1 MQTNNNYSTQRELE
15 EFCSKYG
22 TFTQSAMWAKVKSGW
37 EAEYITAKDEN
48 GKICGS
54 MLLLIKRLPLSKV
67 YVYAPRGPVCDMSNL
82 SVLSDLINQAVAVAK
97 KHKAFM
103 LRVDP
108 MVSEND
114 YVAIENL
121 KKLGFIHHSQRVG
134 YENVQCRENY
144 VLDIKGKSEE
154 EVFASFKS
162 KWRYNI
168 RLATNRGVKC
178 DFYGEEK
185 LDDFMMLMKQT
196 AQRDGFQYRG
206 REYFETVLREL
217 GDKAKLCMCYLDD
230 EPLSGAL
237 CIDYAGVMSYVYGCS
252 SCEHRNCMPNHLM
265 QWTMIKDAIANN
277 CHTYDFC
284 GIPYWNVEEHKNYG
298 VYRFKKGFNGNVI
311 TYAGEFDYRFNPLM
325 CRMFDMMRLKSFAPA
340 KVMKKVAAMFA
351 PRKRYSLGTN

>member
-1 MQTNNNYSTQRELE
+1 MQTNNNFSKARELE

-22 TFTQSAMWAKVKSGW
+22 TFTQSAMWANVKSGW
-37 EAEYITAKDEN
+37 ESEYITSKDKN
-48 GKICGS
+48 GNICGS

-67 YVYAPRGPVCDMSNL
+67 YVYAPRGPICDMKNL
-82 SVLSDLINQAVAVAK
+82 SVLSDLISQAIAVAK

-108 MVSEND
+108 MVLETD
-114 YVAIENL
+114 EVAISNL
-121 KKLGFIHHSQRVG
+121 KKLGFVYHGERVG
-134 YENVQCRENY
+134 YENIQCRENY
-144 VLDIKGKSEE
+144 VLDLQGKSEE
-154 EVFASFKS
+154 EVFASFKA

-168 RLATNRGVKC
+168 RYATNKGVKC

-185 LDDFMMLMKQT
+185 LDDFMLLMKQT

-237 CIDYAGVMSYVYGCS
+237 CIEYAGVMSYVYGCS
-252 SCEHRNCMPNHLM
+252 SCEHRNYMPNHLM
-265 QWTMIKDAIANN
+265 QWTMIKSAIESH

-298 VYRFKKGFNGNVI
+298 VYRFKKGFNGNVV
-311 TYAGEFDYRFNPLM
+311 TYAGEFDYRFNPIM
-325 CRMFDMMRLKSFAPA
+325 CEMFDMMRLHSGG
-340 KVMKKVAAMFA
+340 VVNGLKKVVGLLI
-351 PRKRYSLGTN
+351 PHKRLKLGTN